1 MVQIIAGRK
10 GKGKTKYLLGNA
22 NEAIRSTDGT
32 IVYLDK
38 STQHIHEL
46 DNKIRLINTT
56 DYPIASTEAF
66 IGFVCGLAASDYD
79 LQEIYV
85 DSFLKLAHVTPE
97 TCAPAVEQLNV
108 ISEQNHVKLVLSVSE
123 DEENL
128 PEELKDKIVISL

>member
-22 NEAIRSTDGT
+22 NEAIRVTDGT

-46 DNKIRLINTT
+46 DNRIRLVNIT
-56 DYPIASTEAF
+56 DYPVASTEAF
-66 IGFVCGLAASDYD
+66 IGFICGLAASDYD

-85 DSFLKLAHVTPE
+85 DSFLKAAAVTPE
-97 TCAPAVEQLNV
+97 TVAATVDQLDV
-108 ISEQNHVKLVLSVSE
+108 I
-123 DEENL
+123 
-128 PEELKDKIVISL
+128 

>member
-22 NEAIRSTDGT
+22 NEAIRVTDGT

-46 DNKIRLINTT
+46 DNRIRLVNIT
-56 DYPIASTEAF
+56 DYPVASTEAF
-66 IGFVCGLAASDYD
+66 IGFICGLAASDYD

-85 DSFLKLAHVTPE
+85 DSFLKAAAVTPE
-97 TCAPAVEQLNV
+97 TVAATVDQLDV
-108 ISEQNHVKLVLSVSE
+108 ISEQNHVKIVLSVSE
-123 DEENL
+123 DAVNL
-128 PEELKDKIVISL
+128 PESVQEHITISL